1 MHYASWPALEKL
13 NMKKILY
20 ILFAIAVLW
29 FVFLRDNQVSLGP
42 GVFAPNPPKQ
52 IKIRSPKIISFKGY
66 SITPLRKFSIKAKIL
81 SKRNYSFG
89 RGSDLSPVD
98 LALGWGKMSDESI
111 LDFIDISQSSRWYRW
126 KTNNFPIPRKEIE
139 TNSANMHLIPSNKSV
154 ETLIKRSREGDII
167 ELVGKLVKVKAK
179 DGWHWTSSLT
189 RDDTGNQAC
198 ELIWVEIF
206 KIHKI

>member
-1 MHYASWPALEKL
+1 MWKNILPGVLILIFIYLLIPE
-13 NMKKILY
+13 KKI
-20 ILFAIAVLW
+20 
-29 FVFLRDNQVSLGP
+29 SHGP
-42 GVFAPNPPKQ
+42 G
-52 IKIRSPKIISFKGY
+52 IIAAQVPQQVNLQNQKSFLHNNFWV
-66 SITPLRKFSIKAKIL
+66 TPLAKFSVEARVL
-81 SKRNYSFG
+81 SKNWHRFNRY
-89 RGSDLSPVD
+89 RKIVPVD
-98 LALGWGKMSDESI
+98 LAFGWGKMSDESI